1 MGFNYIDI
9 MELTTYSG
17 DQKTYGYHKHDGSE
31 REVDIAGSG
40 NPLYV
45 ADFYN

>member
-31 REVDIAGSG
+31 REGGHIDPSDRAMVGG
-40 NPLYV
+40 G
-45 ADFYN
+45 